1 MCTAFM
7 AGVLLAMHYSS
18 KCTQETP
25 PLKTFA
31 IDYICLSAWRNFRNT
46 SVISKT
52 DRTDGRDI
60 QSLLRVTQLLV
71 S

>member
-7 AGVLLAMHYSS
+7 AGVLTGYALQFKMY
-18 KCTQETP
+18 QETP

-52 DRTDGRDI
+52 DNRRQGYSKSPWCYTI
-60 QSLLRVTQLLV
+60 TS
-71 S
+71 

>member
-31 IDYICLSAWRNFRNT
+31 IDYICLSAWRNFQEYFRYQQNRQNRRQGYSKSPSCYTIT
-46 SVISKT
+46 S
-52 DRTDGRDI
+52 
-60 QSLLRVTQLLV
+60 
-71 S
+71 